1 MLQIVILLIK
11 KIIMIHIS
19 IADNQPVVMHGV
31 KCFFKNHP
39 EISVRDTISH
49 LQDINQSLKTV
60 EVNIL
65 IIDVELEGLHSINSI
80 KKIIYD
86 NPYTKLLIFT
96 CASEKL
102 FGLTSLKA
110 GAAGFISKA
119 EPLSKL
125 EQTILEIS
133 RGKNVFSESV
143 HKSILTSARLNGD
156 EHIYRKLSLR
166 EMEVLRYLACGKKNH
181 EISELLS
188 LNEKTISTYKL
199 RLLNKL
205 RVTNIIDLV
214 NKAKILEIV

>member
-1 MLQIVILLIK
+1 
-11 KIIMIHIS
+11 MIHIS

-49 LQDINQSLKTV
+49 IQEINYSLNTA

-65 IIDVELEGLHSINSI
+65 VIDIELEGLHSINSL
-80 KKIIYD
+80 KKIISE
-86 NPYTKLLIFT
+86 NPYVKLLIFT

-102 FGLTSLKA
+102 FGLSSLKA

-119 EPLSKL
+119 DPLIKL
-125 EQTILEIS
+125 QQAILEIS
-133 RGKNVFSESV
+133 QGKTVFSESV
-143 HKSILTSARLNGD
+143 HKSVLTCARLNG
-156 EHIYRKLSLR
+156 EGPIYRKLSLR
-166 EMEVLRYLACGKKNH
+166 EMEVLRYLASGKKNH

-214 NKAKILEIV
+214 NKAKLLEIV